1 MWTIDR
7 LEGDLAVLEVE
18 EGKTVTVPKTALP
31 EGTQEGDVLRI
42 TIDREK
48 TTAREAEIKA
58 LMEDVFAD

>member
-1 MWTIDR
+1 M
-7 LEGDLAVLEVE
+7 E
-18 EGKTVTVPKTALP
+18 EGETVTVPKTALP
-31 EGTQEGDVLRI
+31 EGAQEGDVLRI

>member
-31 EGTQEGDVLRI
+31 EGAQEGDVLRI

-58 LMEDVFAD
+58 LMSDVFAD

>member
-18 EGKTVTVPKTALP
+18 ERKTVTVPKTALP
-31 EGTQEGDVLRI
+31 EGAQEGDVLRI